1 MVVIIPSDKWQRVI
15 INGKLEVWLTC
26 PLCGLQSLLD
36 HDIAADG
43 SITPSVVCPG
53 VTSSGT
59 SCTWHEVIK
68 LEGWKP

>member
-1 MVVIIPSDKWQRVI
+1 MTVIIPSDKWSKVV
-15 INGKLEVWLTC
+15 INGKVEVRLTC

-36 HDIAADG
+36 HEIAADG
-43 SITPSVVCPG
+43 TVTPSVVCPG
-53 VTSSGT
+53 GT